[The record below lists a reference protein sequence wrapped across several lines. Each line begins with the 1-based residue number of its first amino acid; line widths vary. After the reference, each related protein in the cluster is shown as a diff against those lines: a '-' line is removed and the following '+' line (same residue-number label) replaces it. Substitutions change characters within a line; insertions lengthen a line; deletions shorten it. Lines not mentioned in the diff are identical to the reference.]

1 MAHLRWYTSEG
12 DFRKKTMEEAEKAE
26 RARLRRIFGVSTS
39 SIQKRTHCISGFPL
53 HLCGCIYVG
62 RGNAHFCWG
71 VSVGEKRA
79 EMRGRHAHFCG
90 GEMHTLTHASIGCP
104 RRIDDVDVD
113 GGGFIDADEVRQL
126 ARNLFNEE
134 LTGKRSCVRASDRS
148 NRYRWR
154 RVRTHRRPPS
164 ARPRATPHSQR
175 RHVAPPPPLRNGPPA
190 AAFSADDG
198 RRVREM

>member
-1 MAHLRWYTSEG
+1 
-12 DFRKKTMEEAEKAE
+12 MEEAEKAE

-53 HLCGCIYVG
+53 HLCGCMYVG
-62 RGNAHFCWG
+62 AGKCALLLGSFCG
-71 VSVGEKRA
+71 VGKCA
-79 EMRGRHAHFCG
+79 EMRGRNAHFCG

-175 RHVAPPPPLRNGPPA
+175 RHVSPPPPPPKRPTSRG
-190 AAFSADDG
+190 FLS
-198 RRVREM
+198 